1 MHEIAEDLVKLY
13 SARQRMQG
21 YAFSK
26 DTPWQKELEDAFP
39 YQETAD
45 QLTTIDEVK
54 SDMEKPVPMDRLIC
68 GDVGFGKTEIAVR
81 AAFKAV
87 KDSKQVAVLVPTTL
101 LVQQHFE
108 TFTERFEGYQCG
120 CAESVGNTDS
130 ANAGDGR
137 YRHS

>member
-13 SARQRMQG
+13 SARQRTKG

-39 YQETAD
+39 YQETVD

-54 SDMEKPVPMDRLIC
+54 SDMEKPIPMDRLIC

-87 KDSKQVAVLVPTTL
+87 QDSKQVAVLVPTTL

-108 TFTERFEGYQCG
+108 TFTERFEGFPRERG
-120 CAESVGNTDS
+120 CHEPIPDHQ
-130 ANAGDGR
+130 GDQRDHQGA
-137 YRHS
+137 